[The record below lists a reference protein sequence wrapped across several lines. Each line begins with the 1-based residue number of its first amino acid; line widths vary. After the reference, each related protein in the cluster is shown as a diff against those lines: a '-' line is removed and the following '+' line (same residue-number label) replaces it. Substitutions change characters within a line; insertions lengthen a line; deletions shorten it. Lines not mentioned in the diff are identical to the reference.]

1 MTKEFADALNEVT
14 RELAEEIGW
23 RYEGDD
29 LMAAAPAIRKI
40 ERAVAI
46 LMEASFEPSQ
56 TAVDLLAKH
65 KRRQN

>member
-1 MTKEFADALNEVT
+1 MTVEFADALNEVI
-14 RELAEEIGW
+14 RELAEEIDW

-46 LMEASFEPSQ
+46 LRKASFEPCQ
-56 TAVDLLAKH
+56 PAVDLLAKY